1 MTSFTSQPLHTC
13 DLHTFREDSESVE
26 LLRFHLEPT
35 LLAEIKSLLH
45 QACLHGF
52 AKCTI
57 SMTEKDFMA
66 DCDCQDIE

>member
-1 MTSFTSQPLHTC
+1 MSNFKSQPLHTL

-35 LLAEIKSLLH
+35 FLAEIKASLH
-45 QACLHGF
+45 EACLRGF

-57 SMTEKDFMA
+57 SMTETDFMA
-66 DCDCQDIE
+66 DCDCEDME